1 LSERDTFDRILA
13 TLHEAALDDTRWPAA
28 SALIDDALRTEGNS
42 LVVGADQPG
51 EGVRIFYAGF
61 FYRGER
67 NTAWE
72 RRYFDDYYPRDER
85 IPRLRALPD
94 SQLVHCRDLYTDE
107 ELKHSPAY
115 NVALSV
121 GHTQDSINVR
131 LDGPNE
137 SRIVWVVND
146 PLDAGGWSS
155 RQIEMIR
162 RLLPHIRQYV
172 SVLQALAE
180 AGALGSS
187 FDALLAA
194 TGCGIVQLDARGR
207 ILAANDRARAF
218 LRTGDGLLDQGG
230 LLSAR
235 WPEDAADLQRLLARA
250 LPPFGAPGAAGS
262 MMVRR
267 PEAKPPLKLNV
278 VPTGQQEAEFRA
290 RPVAVLVFITHP
302 RSLTRLNPDLVE
314 AALGLTP
321 AESRVAVLLAEG
333 KTVGQIAAAVGRE
346 QSTIRTHV
354 RHIFGKHGITRQV
367 DLVRLVLSTAGA
379 SAARR

>member
-1 LSERDTFDRILA
+1 MSERDAFDRILA

-107 ELKHSPAY
+107 ELTSSPAY
-115 NVALSV
+115 NVALAV
-121 GHTQDSINVR
+121 GQTQDSINVR
-131 LDGPNE
+131 LDGPGG

-146 PLDAGGWSS
+146 PVDAGGWSS
-155 RQIEMIR
+155 RQIDMIR

-172 SVLQALAE
+172 SVRQALAE

-235 WPEDAADLQRLLARA
+235 WPEDAAELQRLLARA

-267 PEAKPPLKLNV
+267 PEARPPLKLHV
-278 VPTGQQEAEFRA
+278 VPTGQREAEFRA
-290 RPVAVLVFITHP
+290 WPVAVLVFITHP
-302 RSLTRLNPDLVE
+302 RSLPRLNPDLVE